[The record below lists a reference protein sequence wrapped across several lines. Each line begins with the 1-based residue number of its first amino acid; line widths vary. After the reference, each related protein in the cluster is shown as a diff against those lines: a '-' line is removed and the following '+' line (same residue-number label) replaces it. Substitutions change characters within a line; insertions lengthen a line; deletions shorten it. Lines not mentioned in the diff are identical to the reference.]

1 MRRQAPA
8 VPRPGQVLLCA
19 SLAATACFFSA
30 TAVHVLL
37 PSITRDLGASSAQAE
52 WVALAY
58 WLSLSVLTLCFGR
71 LADVHGRKRL
81 FCGGLAVFS
90 AAALAGALAPGAGTL
105 VLLRLVQ
112 GAAAAAIFAN
122 TAVLVA
128 DAYRGPALGLALA
141 RLAMVAALAQALGP
155 SLGGWLE
162 GVLGWR
168 SVFAGA
174 GLLAL
179 GVLVAAVRCIAADPP
194 PGPAARFD
202 GVGALLSATGLGALC
217 WGLTLAGTPPGGA
230 ATTPWPVALSLLAAG
245 ALSFALLWPW
255 LLQAPTPLIAP
266 DLLRDPQRMRLYAC
280 VFLMAM
286 AQQGPLLVLAMY
298 YQLALHW
305 AAADVGWRLAAL
317 ALGMVL
323 GAPAAGRGTRYLP
336 AHTLCA
342 GALAGMAAFTLALA
356 AVVLFDG
363 HAWLVACL
371 LGLGASLA
379 LFVTPCNQM
388 LMDGCPPG
396 HRGIVNAL
404 RASLQGAGGLAG
416 MAWVLLLA
424 QWHPGGGGPLQA
436 AASPGRSAAA
446 WGVVMALACVAAVL
460 GLGACLAAR
469 VRMPPV
475 LPDQALQG
483 PGNKSV

>member
-37 PSITRDLGASSAQAE
+37 PSITRDLGASSAQAQ

-105 VLLRLVQ
+105 VLLRLVH

-128 DAYRGPALGLALA
+128 DAYRGPARGLALG

-179 GVLVAAVRCIAADPP
+179 GVLVAAVRCIATDPP
-194 PGPAARFD
+194 PCPAARFD

-286 AQQGPLLVLAMY
+286 AQQGPVLVLAMY
-298 YQLALHW
+298 YQL
-305 AAADVGWRLAAL
+305 
-317 ALGMVL
+317 
-323 GAPAAGRGTRYLP
+323 

-424 QWHPGGGGPLQA
+424 QGHPGGGGPLQA

>member
-1 MRRQAPA
+1 MRRALA
-8 VPRPGQVLLCA
+8 TPRPGQVLLCA
-19 SLAATACFFSA
+19 SLAATACFFST

-37 PSITRDLGASSAQAE
+37 PSIARDLQASGAQVQ

-90 AAALAGALAPGAGTL
+90 AAALASALAPGAGAL

-128 DAYRGPALGLALA
+128 DAYRGPALGPALG

-168 SVFAGA
+168 SVFAVS

-179 GVLVAAVRCIAADPP
+179 AVLAAAVPCIAADPP
-194 PGPAARFD
+194 PGPVVRFD
-202 GVGALLSATGLGALC
+202 WVGALLSATGVGATC
-217 WGLTLAGTPPGGA
+217 WGLTLAGSPPGGGA
-230 ATTPWPVALSLLAAG
+230 AAPWPAALWLLAAG

-255 LLQAPTPLIAP
+255 LQRVRVPLIAP
-266 DLLRDPQRMRLYAC
+266 ALLRDPQRMRLYGC

-286 AQQGPLLVLAMY
+286 AQQGPVLILAMY

-305 AAADVGWRLAAL
+305 PAADVGWRLGAL

-323 GAPAAGRGTRYLP
+323 GAPVAGRGTRYL
-336 AHTLCA
+336 AARTLCA
-342 GALAGMAAFTLALA
+342 GALAGVAACTLALG
-356 AVVLFDG
+356 AVVLCNA
-363 HAWLVACL
+363 HAWLMACL
-371 LGLGASLA
+371 VGLGASLA
-379 LFVTPCNQM
+379 SFVTPCNQM

-396 HRGIVNAL
+396 DRGIVNAL

-416 MAWVLLLA
+416 IAVVLLLA
-424 QWHPGGGGPLQA
+424 QGPHGGLAQS
-436 AASPGRSAAA
+436 AASLGRDAAA
-446 WGVVMALACVAAVL
+446 WGVAMALACVAAIQAVA
-460 GLGACLAAR
+460 ACLAAS
-469 VRMPPV
+469 VRIPAW
-475 LPDQALQG
+475 DR
-483 PGNKSV
+483 